1 MSEFVAANVSTPF
14 LLQMVEGNTATN
26 ITINEYLTLP
36 FLLGFF
42 RTSSNPPPDI
52 DSQVG
57 LWTGNLVSVFFI
69 TQFLTS
75 VLWSQLADRYGR
87 RAVLVSSLIG
97 GAGCLVLFGVSRSL
111 AVAIVVRLAQGVFGG
126 AVGVY
131 RGSIRD
137 ITDATN
143 ESTAYSLMGFAWGF
157 GRYTLPKSPTAS

>member
-14 LLQMVEGNTATN
+14 LLQMVEGMQLLNHHNTH
-26 ITINEYLTLP
+26 LTLQ
-36 FLLGFF
+36 LLDFF

-52 DSQVG
+52 DSLVG

-87 RAVLVSSLIG
+87 RAVLVSSLVG
-97 GAGCLVLFGVSRSL
+97 GAACLVLFGVSRSL

-157 GRYTLPKSPTAS
+157 GTSSLFSSVTGTVS